1 VLPRAHAGTSGT
13 PGGGRLSHA
22 GVEVLLVAAT
32 PMELAEVLE
41 GLILEGECTVVGRPF
56 WVGRRGDVPVAAT
69 LSGIGKAN
77 GAMATALALHTV
89 PARWTLNLGIGG
101 AYPGTGLDVGDLAV
115 ADAEAYGDEGVE
127 TAAGWQGL
135 ETTGFPLWEGEGLRW
150 FNALPVDPA
159 TAAALAG
166 AATGIAS
173 VAVGSFVTVST
184 VTGSAARAAEL
195 RERFHSLCETME
207 GAAVAHAALA
217 AGSRFAEVRG
227 ISNRVGPRERAGW
240 QLERAAGVAQRAA
253 LAWLDTL
260 NRSTP

>member
-1 VLPRAHAGTSGT
+1 M
-13 PGGGRLSHA
+13 
-22 GVEVLLVAAT
+22 AAT
-32 PMELAEVLE
+32 PMELAEVLA
-41 GLILEGECTVVGRPF
+41 GLILEGERTVGGRRL
-56 WVGRRGDVPVAAT
+56 WLGRRGAVPVAAT
-69 LSGIGKAN
+69 LAGVGKAN
-77 GAMATALALHTV
+77 GAMATAMALHTV
-89 PARWTLNLGIGG
+89 SAQWTLNLGIGG
-101 AYPGTGLDVGDLAV
+101 AYPDTGLDLGDLAV
-115 ADAEAYGDEGVE
+115 ADAEVYGDEGVE

-135 ETTGFPLWEGEGLRW
+135 ETTGFPLWEGAGRRW
-150 FNALPVDPA
+150 FNTLPVDPE

-173 VAVGSFVTVST
+173 VAVGPFVTVST

-195 RERFHSLCETME
+195 GNRFHGLCETME